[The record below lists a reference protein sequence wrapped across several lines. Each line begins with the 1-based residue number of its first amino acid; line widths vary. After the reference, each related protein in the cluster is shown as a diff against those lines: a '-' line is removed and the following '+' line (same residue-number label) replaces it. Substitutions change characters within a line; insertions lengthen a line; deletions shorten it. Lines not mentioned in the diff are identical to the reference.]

1 MKKDGDSLIVLAT
14 TSAGATYARSEEEIA
29 GLIEHLI
36 TGLQQGSQTPDGFAI
51 MPERAVVSI
60 VPGKYPEETDERWAN
75 NCLYVTVNTRNG
87 YGALKWWTTNVPD
100 DADSDHLSRFIWTSG
115 NPSPPDFDP
124 KLISDPGTPTYYP
137 PQAAIP
143 VAQVREVLEEF
154 CRTRTGE
161 RPESVRWLLLEQT
174 V

>member
-1 MKKDGDSLIVLAT
+1 MKKDEVSLIVLAT

-29 GLIEHLI
+29 KLVEHLI
-36 TGLQQGSQTPDGFAI
+36 TGLQQGGRTPDGFAI

-60 VPGKYPEETDERWAN
+60 VAGKYPEETDERWAD

-100 DADSDHLSRFIWTSG
+100 EADRDHPSRFIWTSG
-115 NPSPPDFDP
+115 NPNPPEFDP

-143 VAQVREVLEEF
+143 VAQVRETIEEF

-161 RPESVRWLLLEQT
+161 RPKCVPWLLLDQT